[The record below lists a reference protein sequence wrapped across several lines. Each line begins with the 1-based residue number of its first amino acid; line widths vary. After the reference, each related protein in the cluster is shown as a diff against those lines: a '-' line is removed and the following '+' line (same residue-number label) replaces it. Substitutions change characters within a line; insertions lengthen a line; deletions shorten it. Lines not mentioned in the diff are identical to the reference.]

1 MAGVIIHSPSYNFCC
16 RSALHY
22 AARYEKTDILK
33 ELLAHNASVL
43 TENASAM

>member
-1 MAGVIIHSPSYNFCC
+1 MVEYYHPCF

-22 AARYEKTDILK
+22 AARYDEVEILK

-43 TENASAM
+43 VKNVYEM